1 MRRGTGE
8 TDGSSMELHIA
19 VCFARPTPD
28 PGWKRYFPPPP
39 EPLEKMPAKMLIT
52 MPMITEL

>member
-1 MRRGTGE
+1 
-8 TDGSSMELHIA
+8 MELHIA

-28 PGWKRYFPPPP
+28 PGWKRYFPPL
-39 EPLEKMPAKMLIT
+39 PLEKIPAKMLIT